1 MRCWVQPRHRIPVKG
16 YGFMS
21 FDKNVGKNINKNISG
36 KYNQKCFDH
45 AKQCVTGALKTTS
58 KGVIKKTRICN

>member
-1 MRCWVQPRHRIPVKG
+1 
-16 YGFMS
+16 MS